1 MVLVSVLVLVKL
13 VLYRYSGGT
22 LMSTVEQFEGSS
34 KTNRST
40 VLFTSSSFI
49 GKGEKKRCE

>member
-40 VLFTSSSFI
+40 VLFTSSFI